1 MPNYMFTDKLSTL
14 FSQAFFRLGRMPGYT
29 LLNMLGLVISLSG
42 TVIITRYLHQEWTID
57 SWMPERDRIC
67 MTQKAEYENEGQ
79 QNPSLFA
86 AQKQMEGCQPITEMD
101 GVEAATEVFLRSL
114 LTVKLVDNETFTVN
128 AISADSDFVRVFP
141 LQAVE
146 GTLDLRAA
154 GNAIISQGLARKLFP
169 GESAVGQTFTADNV
183 LHTVTGVFRKPDTK
197 STLHYE
203 MVNNSANSAWF
214 NNSIS
219 FLFTKLRDGWT
230 IEQFNGQ
237 QVKQKGLSFYK
248 KKEILFCYQLSPFT
262 VLEHYANDE
271 KWPSLSKHSSP
282 SHLWMLFAVGV
293 LLFLVGVFNFL
304 NLYAV
309 MRRTRDHEMKV
320 RRIFGASKWNIFSM
334 LYMENL
340 LISAPAMLGVW
351 MIIELTTPHM
361 KDWFAIEQMT
371 MPVFDT
377 VLSLSIMFILPLLA
391 TVRRPNPSRQGGE
404 PSGLRKVNKAQPLP
418 SLTGGAGGGSSLHAQ
433 NSKKVQA
440 LKAQKV
446 ELQKSLDKSKA
457 QLNVTRQ
464 KVQTGQR
471 DLHFIGVQMDNRL
484 DYIKRLEGEM
494 NLLDDQIVDLQN
506 EITAVDGELQAK
518 RGKLR
523 QALRYAQHQKA
534 QQSAL
539 LFVLS
544 AKTLTQMYRRARL
557 AREYAA
563 YQQQLG
569 KQIMQKQA
577 DLLDAQNRLLEAK
590 SQQTELLREVIGQR
604 RQLSAQQVEQR
615 KKVDGLKKQETG
627 LQGQVAQQQKQLA
640 ALDKKIDELIA
651 YEIEQARKR
660 AEEAARKKAAEEAA
674 RKAKAAKS
682 SKGSKG
688 SSGSKGSASG
698 SKGSTDAKGSK
709 GSAEAKAS
717 SGGGNWLTAE
727 DRQLSGSFE
736 KNKGKLPVPITGPY
750 MLGNRFGLYT
760 VPGLKNVQLDN
771 KGVNYIGRSGA
782 RARSIFDGEVTAV
795 FQFSGTRNVLVRHGS
810 YISVYC
816 NLSSV
821 IVKKGQ
827 KVKAR
832 DVLGTVVQDEKS
844 NCVLHFQLRKETAKL
859 NPEAWIGK

>member
-1 MPNYMFTDKLSTL
+1 MHIREKLLKHIRIILPSL
-14 FSQAFFRLGRMPGYT
+14 QGRLGSLEEP
-29 LLNMLGLVISLSG
+29 LNVVPAPQRG
-42 TVIITRYLHQEWTID
+42 
-57 SWMPERDRIC
+57 
-67 MTQKAEYENEGQ
+67 A
-79 QNPSLFA
+79 NPHSRRWW
-86 AQKQMEGCQPITEMD
+86 GW
-101 GVEAATEVFLRSL
+101 G
-114 LTVKLVDNETFTVN
+114 
-128 AISADSDFVRVFP
+128 RVFC
-141 LQAVE
+141 
-146 GTLDLRAA
+146 
-154 GNAIISQGLARKLFP
+154 LF
-169 GESAVGQTFTADNV
+169 
-183 LHTVTGVFRKPDTK
+183 
-197 STLHYE
+197 
-203 MVNNSANSAWF
+203 
-214 NNSIS
+214 
-219 FLFTKLRDGWT
+219 
-230 IEQFNGQ
+230 
-237 QVKQKGLSFYK
+237 
-248 KKEILFCYQLSPFT
+248 
-262 VLEHYANDE
+262 
-271 KWPSLSKHSSP
+271 
-282 SHLWMLFAVGV
+282 
-293 LLFLVGVFNFL
+293 LLFLC
-304 NLYAV
+304 
-309 MRRTRDHEMKV
+309 
-320 RRIFGASKWNIFSM
+320 
-334 LYMENL
+334 
-340 LISAPAMLGVW
+340 
-351 MIIELTTPHM
+351 
-361 KDWFAIEQMT
+361 
-371 MPVFDT
+371 
-377 VLSLSIMFILPLLA
+377 IL
-391 TVRRPNPSRQGGE
+391 
-404 PSGLRKVNKAQPLP
+404 LP

-709 GSAEAKAS
+709 GSADAKAS

-832 DVLGTVVQDEKS
+832 DVLGTVVQDEKG